1 MVRRLITLTRLSDVL
16 PITLS
21 PADVIAA
28 LDRAAITG
36 RPQHRITAGQDFA
49 SAWLT

>member
-1 MVRRLITLTRLSDVL
+1 MVFTRPALFRVAR
-16 PITLS
+16 IVGVS

-36 RPQHRITAGQDFA
+36 RSQT
-49 SAWLT
+49 T